1 MEYRLA
7 DHHIIPLAY
16 TGSKAKIAPLLAR
29 LRPWEF
35 LEYREPFVGSG
46 AMFNQIRRFAP
57 CRSYWIND
65 IDRRVVAFHRVLR
78 DDADAFINRLLDI
91 HADHG
96 GGTQELF
103 DLWMGW
109 RNSSDLMDLAISAF
123 LRGLIV
129 RGSEM
134 KCFGFANSRVIT
146 GKAITHSKIIRL
158 WGFAELL
165 QGVKITDMDYRE
177 VMAAYGQDA
186 FIFADPPYEVAG
198 EECYD
203 HGQFDLG
210 EFTTAI
216 DHCRHSCLWTL
227 NCSATTMA
235 AFSRHNVIVHSMH
248 HSANGHAAA
257 DEIIGANYTTPLF
270 ETHARDIG
278 TLLHRIS
285 NRHNEA
291 A

>member
-1 MEYRLA
+1 
-7 DHHIIPLAY
+7 
-16 TGSKAKIAPLLAR
+16 
-29 LRPWEF
+29 
-35 LEYREPFVGSG
+35 
-46 AMFNQIRRFAP
+46 
-57 CRSYWIND
+57 
-65 IDRRVVAFHRVLR
+65 
-78 DDADAFINRLLDI
+78 
-91 HADHG
+91 
-96 GGTQELF
+96 
-103 DLWMGW
+103 
-109 RNSSDLMDLAISAF
+109 MDLAISAF

-210 EFTTAI
+210 EFTMGTASGRATRTGGGI
-216 DHCRHSCLWTL
+216 SIGRMLFWTHRVGL
-227 NCSATTMA
+227 IGSPSWTRKNPSLPSIPASKNTRGKNQSVFTSGILSACW
-235 AFSRHNVIVHSMH
+235 
-248 HSANGHAAA
+248 
-257 DEIIGANYTTPLF
+257 L
-270 ETHARDIG
+270 
-278 TLLHRIS
+278 
-285 NRHNEA
+285 
-291 A
+291 